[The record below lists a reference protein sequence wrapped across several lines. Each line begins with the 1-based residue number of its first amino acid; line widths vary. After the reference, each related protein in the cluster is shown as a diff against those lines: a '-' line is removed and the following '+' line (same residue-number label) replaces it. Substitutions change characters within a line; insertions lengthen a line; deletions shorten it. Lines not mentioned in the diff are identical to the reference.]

1 MQIFQHEKEQ
11 QMVANNCRNSHSNLN
26 LNEIHSIA
34 NPFSNYCT
42 HNYSNTKKNRR
53 LVIQPI
59 SYFFP
64 VIRRIYF
71 WRLEDWVSEW
81 VTTQDSTKRLISPK
95 TNLSM
100 VCKRIPVLKTCTHS
114 SSASPLFTFKNRSNK
129 SNTYLLFV
137 KTKETLSCRKYCF

>member
-1 MQIFQHEKEQ
+1 
-11 QMVANNCRNSHSNLN
+11 MVANKCRNSHSNLN

-42 HNYSNTKKNRR
+42 RNYNNTKKNRR

-64 VIRRIYF
+64 VNLFLTIGG
-71 WRLEDWVSEW
+71 LSEW

-129 SNTYLLFV
+129 SNTYFLFV